1 MENKYKIGDSFMIE
15 EERYTVFATRE
26 ENKGML
32 FPKGMDYLIV
42 TDDSKERR
50 FVQEAALDQTG

>member
-15 EERYTVFATRE
+15 GERFTIFATRG

-32 FPKGMDYLIV
+32 FPKGMDYLMV
-42 TDDSKERR
+42 TDDNKERK
-50 FVQEAALDQTG
+50 FVQEGDLDQA